1 MKHKSKKRTRKY
13 IKKLRKSKKRT
24 RKYNKSNKIKYKKRM
39 NYKSAKKRFRT
50 RRYKR
55 NARKHYKKGGAPTLD
70 EMKYDIELR
79 NLRLKHLTSDAEIRE
94 EEEKILDLKQKI
106 REEEEVKAAIAAVE
120 AAKAEQEAAAGAAV
134 AGPIPHE
141 QQPGAAVAGPI
152 PHEQQPGE
160 AVAGL
165 GAAATGLG
173 AAEETPRRRI
183 DQLRQTLMD
192 FTQSFKFFK
201 SEGTENKELEKEIHD
216 LEKEIHDLEQMIEA
230 EQASSIT
237 DASVAAA
244 AKAEQEAAA
253 AAAAVAQQEAAS
265 EASEELQERMTLLNY
280 TSDPIY
286 KHPSD
291 GVLWLGT
298 LSSANDIEYL
308 EYIGCKHIIS
318 VIDAGVPTMP
328 PEYGHLYIPVKD
340 NDKYK
345 LEPYFDLTSEFIE
358 KNISSGKNVLVHCSS
373 GVSRSSTI
381 VIAYLMN
388 KLKITLRDAYRYVYE
403 RRNIILPGIG
413 FFRELMALDLKLYAS
428 NSMGLKEYYA
438 YSVQKSVKEMYQK
451 DVSYED
457 CFSEIGKT
465 GYDEDTEILQAIEN
479 ISKKYPE

>member
-39 NYKSAKKRFRT
+39 NYKSAKKRFKT

-55 NARKHYKKGGAPTLD
+55 NARKHYKKGGAPTLEQLNQKLIRKNKD
-70 EMKYDIELR
+70 LDFFIRGGIETYAI
-79 NLRLKHLTSDAEIRE
+79 NQEIQELKEQIEAKELE
-94 EEEKILDLKQKI
+94 
-106 REEEEVKAAIAAVE
+106 AAIEAVE
-120 AAKAEQEAAAGAAV
+120 AAIEAEGAERAAAAG
-134 AGPIPHE
+134 PPTHE
-141 QQPGAAVAGPI
+141 QQPGAAGGPG
-152 PHEQQPGE
+152 PREQQLGEAGGPDPREQRLGE

-165 GAAATGLG
+165 GAAEVEVDPHEGQSLHNSEATLVYTDPIGGGKLYLG
-173 AAEETPRRRI
+173 GVTPGTDKNFLKSIKTIITIMVDPPLPPAERI
-183 DQLRQTLMD
+183 DSSNREFNGQPYKLYITYSD
-192 FTQSFKFFK
+192 GK
-201 SEGTENKELEKEIHD
+201 S
-216 LEKEIHDLEQMIEA
+216 
-230 EQASSIT
+230 
-237 DASVAAA
+237 
-244 AKAEQEAAA
+244 
-253 AAAAVAQQEAAS
+253 
-265 EASEELQERMTLLNY
+265 QERWII
-280 TSDPIY
+280 PINDDD
-286 KHPSD
+286 D
-291 GVLWLGT
+291 GR
-298 LSSANDIEYL
+298 
-308 EYIGCKHIIS
+308 
-318 VIDAGVPTMP
+318 
-328 PEYGHLYIPVKD
+328 
-340 NDKYK
+340 
-345 LEPYFDLTSEFIE
+345 LTSYFKLFSDLI
-358 KNISSGKNVLVHCSS
+358 NTTINQMGKNVLVHCSS

-388 KLKITLRDAYRYVYE
+388 KQGMTLRDAYRYVYE

>member
-120 AAKAEQEAAAGAAV
+120 
-134 AGPIPHE
+134 
-141 QQPGAAVAGPI
+141 
-152 PHEQQPGE
+152 
-160 AVAGL
+160 
-165 GAAATGLG
+165 
-173 AAEETPRRRI
+173 
-183 DQLRQTLMD
+183 
-192 FTQSFKFFK
+192 
-201 SEGTENKELEKEIHD
+201 
-216 LEKEIHDLEQMIEA
+216 
-230 EQASSIT
+230 
-237 DASVAAA
+237 A